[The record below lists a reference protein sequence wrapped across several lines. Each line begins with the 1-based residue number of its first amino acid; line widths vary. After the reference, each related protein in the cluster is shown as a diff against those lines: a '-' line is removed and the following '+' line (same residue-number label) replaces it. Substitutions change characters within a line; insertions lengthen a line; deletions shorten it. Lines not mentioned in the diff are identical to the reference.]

1 MISFNSDQRALR
13 TGLTEWYEAL
23 SAGRQEEAVMK
34 AKDLLNPDLA
44 PTDFLD
50 YRSEEVQDF
59 VARWAPAAASTDI
72 ERAVSLYYAVRDTV
86 RYEVYGADCSRSGLR
101 ASQILRARSG
111 MCIHKSVLYAAT
123 LRAIAV
129 PSRLVFTDVRNHLAS
144 DRLRALVG
152 GEVFRYHC
160 LTSVY
165 LNGRWVKAT
174 PVFPR
179 MLCKLYKI
187 APLEFDGIT
196 DSLHHPFD
204 LQGRRHL
211 EFLYT
216 HGEFADLPYDLVING
231 LRTAHPRLF
240 CGTDHLIGGSLIT
253 DARTT
258 PARP

>member
-1 MISFNSDQRALR
+1 MNAKNH
-13 TGLTEWYEAL
+13 LT
-23 SAGRQEEAVMK
+23 
-34 AKDLLNPDLA
+34 PDLA

-50 YRSEEVQDF
+50 YRSAEVQDF
-59 VARWAPAAASTDI
+59 IERWAPAAVGTDT
-72 ERAVSLYYAVRDTV
+72 ERAVALYYAVRDTV
-86 RYEVYGADCSRSGLR
+86 RYEVYGADFSRSGLR
-101 ASQILRARSG
+101 ASRVLRARSG
-111 MCIHKSVLYAAT
+111 LCIHKSVLYAAA
-123 LRAIAV
+123 LRAIAA

-152 GEVFRYHC
+152 GDVFRYHC

-174 PVFPR
+174 PVFPAR
-179 MLCKLYKI
+179 LCKLYHI

-216 HGEFADLPYDLVING
+216 HGEFADLPYDLVVNG

-240 CGTDHLIGGSLIT
+240 GDPDHLIDGSLVT
-253 DARTT
+253 E
-258 PARP
+258 ARP

>member
-1 MISFNSDQRALR
+1 MN
-13 TGLTEWYEAL
+13 
-23 SAGRQEEAVMK
+23 
-34 AKDLLNPDLA
+34 AKDHRAADLA

-50 YRSEEVQDF
+50 YRAAEVQDF
-59 VARWAPAAASTDI
+59 VERWAPAAGSTDT

-86 RYEVYGADCSRSGLR
+86 RYEVYGADFSRSGLR
-101 ASQILRARSG
+101 ASRIVRAGSG
-111 MCIHKSVLYAAT
+111 MCIHKSVLYAAA

-144 DRLRALVG
+144 ARLRALVG
-152 GEVFRYHC
+152 GDVFRYHC

-174 PVFPR
+174 PVFPTL
-179 MLCKLYKI
+179 LCRLYKI

-211 EFLYT
+211 EFLHT
-216 HGEFADLPYDLVING
+216 HGEFADLPYDLVVTG
-231 LRTAHPRLF
+231 LREAHPGLF
-240 CGTDHLIGGSLIT
+240 GDPEHLIEGSLVA
-253 DARTT
+253 DAHTAQ
-258 PARP
+258 ARS

>member
-1 MISFNSDQRALR
+1 MTTKDH
-13 TGLTEWYEAL
+13 LTA
-23 SAGRQEEAVMK
+23 
-34 AKDLLNPDLA
+34 DLA

-50 YRSEEVQDF
+50 YRSPEVQDF
-59 VARWAPAAASTDI
+59 VARWAPAAGSADT

-86 RYEVYGADCSRSGLR
+86 RYEVYGADFSRSGLR
-101 ASQILRARSG
+101 ASRVLQAGSG
-111 MCIHKSVLYAAT
+111 LCIHKSVLYAAA
-123 LRAIAV
+123 LRAIGV
-129 PSRLVFTDVRNHLAS
+129 PSRLVLTDVRNHLAS
-144 DRLRALVG
+144 ERLRELVG

-179 MLCKLYKI
+179 RLCTLYHI

-204 LQGRRHL
+204 LHGRRHM
-211 EFLYT
+211 EFLHT

-231 LRTAHPRLF
+231 LRAAHPRVF
-240 CGTDHLIGGSLIT
+240 GDTDGSLLS
-253 DARTT
+253 DARPT
-258 PARP
+258 PARR

>member
-1 MISFNSDQRALR
+1 MNVKDHR
-13 TGLTEWYEAL
+13 TA
-23 SAGRQEEAVMK
+23 
-34 AKDLLNPDLA
+34 DLA

-50 YRSEEVQDF
+50 YRSPEVQDF
-59 VARWAPAAASTDI
+59 VARWAPAAGSTDT

-86 RYEVYGADCSRSGLR
+86 RYEVYGADFSRSGLR
-101 ASQILRARSG
+101 ASHIVRTGSG
-111 MCIHKSVLYAAT
+111 LCIHKSVLYAAA

-144 DRLRALVG
+144 ARLQALVG
-152 GEVFRYHC
+152 GDVFRYHC

-179 MLCKLYKI
+179 ILCKLYHI
-187 APLEFDGIT
+187 APLEFDGTT

-204 LQGRRHL
+204 LHGRRHM
-211 EFLYT
+211 EFLHA
-216 HGEFADLPYDLVING
+216 HGEFADLPYDRVVTS
-231 LRTAHPRLF
+231 LRAAHPGLF
-240 CGTDHLIGGSLIT
+240 GDAEHLVEGSLIA

-258 PARP
+258 PVRS